1 MTPQPLPLVGKVYSP
16 QDTAEAI
23 YRAAVRRKRLLV
35 HSNVNWTA
43 RLLARFAP
51 RLFERLLL
59 PRLSG
64 LKVRTAR

>member
-1 MTPQPLPLVGKVYSP
+1 MTPQPLPFIGKVYSA

-23 YRAAVRRKRLLV
+23 YHGAVRRKRLLV
-35 HSNVNWTA
+35 LSNVNWTA
-43 RLLARFAP
+43 RLLARFCP

-64 LKVRTAR
+64 VRSA